1 MNIKLYAVISAFV
14 LSIILVSCSNI
25 TGEKNQLLYELNDEV
40 SGIVQYN
47 EDSGS
52 IGIEDQEKI
61 NQAILRIGKILDR
74 AKIISLQL
82 KDKEKKQFDE
92 EIARQLSRL
101 YGSIQEPLYRE
112 LLKYK
117 MQ

>member
-1 MNIKLYAVISAFV
+1 MKIKLYTAISAIV
-14 LSIILVSCSNI
+14 LSILIVSCSNI
-25 TGEKNQLLYELNDEV
+25 TGEKNQILYELNDEV

-74 AKIISLQL
+74 AKVVSIQL
-82 KDKEKKQFDE
+82 KDKEKKLFDE
-92 EIARQLSRL
+92 AVAQQLSRL

-117 MQ
+117 IQ